1 MEEAKNAL
9 YEVGSYVGE
18 GRYRIVCLIGY
29 GGMGEV
35 YAAEDV
41 RLQGKLRA
49 VKVNR
54 PRLGG
59 RLYQLEEAA
68 LLMRLNHPNL
78 PLIVDYF
85 PPDQGEHEIVVMDY
99 IDGLTLKAYTE
110 SQGGRLSEEKV
121 VQIGLQ
127 LCQAL
132 SYLHEQQPPIIHR
145 DLKPA
150 NVMIEENGL
159 VRLIDFGIARR
170 YREGGYTDTVML
182 GTPGF
187 AAPEQIGEGQSDP
200 RTDIYGLG
208 TLLYYLRIGEKLKPD
223 ARIDGSQVSQF
234 ASGSRPGTLEHVIS
248 RMTEQRPDCRF
259 RSCQEVMEELQRLNG
274 TFKMAPTSGGLGMMG
289 FGASSA
295 GQYKH
300 SNPCKEI
307 AVLSIAPGAGATFF
321 SITLALLLH
330 RQGVACAAMEHP
342 LLHGEWHALLD
353 MERKAAQSG
362 SRRMLPTADSRYI
375 CMEDQGMR
383 WYARLA
389 EVSGKEAD
397 AELKYR
403 LMQQDAAASCSFMVT
418 DLSARWRKSSAAR
431 ALHTADTVII
441 VADPQ
446 VSKWSQSAMRA
457 AQQLQTERSREDKA
471 TLWAVNK
478 DIAFPARKE
487 WLSLLPATPI
497 IAVPQLPPEA
507 VLRSL
512 WQGEWITSDKRLAA
526 ILEKAYK
533 PLLQQLFA

>member
-1 MEEAKNAL
+1 MEEAKHAL

-18 GRYRIVCLIGY
+18 GRYRIVGLIGY

-85 PPDQGEHEIVVMDY
+85 PLDQGEHEIVVMDY
-99 IDGLTLKAYTE
+99 VDGLTLTAYTE
-110 SQGGRLSEEKV
+110 SQGGRLSEEEV
-121 VQIGLQ
+121 IQISLQ

-150 NVMIEENGL
+150 NVMIEESGL

-170 YREGGYTDTVML
+170 YREGGHTDTVML

-208 TLLYYLRIGEKLKPD
+208 TLLYYLHTGEKLKPVV
-223 ARIDGSQVSQF
+223 RTGSSQVSQL
-234 ASGSRPGTLEHVIS
+234 ASVSRPSTLEHVIS
-248 RMTEQRPDCRF
+248 RMTEERPECRF
-259 RSCQEVMEELQRLNG
+259 RSCREVMEELQRLNG
-274 TFKMAPTSGGLGMMG
+274 SSKIAPASGGLGTAG
-289 FGASSA
+289 FGTSSSRK
-295 GQYKH
+295 YKH
-300 SNPCKEI
+300 SQPCKDI
-307 AVLSIAPGAGATFF
+307 AVLSIAPGAGATFIA
-321 SITLALLLH
+321 ITLAHLLH
-330 RQGVACAAMEHP
+330 QQGSTCAAIEHP

-353 MERKAAQSG
+353 LERKAAQSKN
-362 SRRMLPTADSRYI
+362 RRIVPTADSRYM
-375 CMEDQGMR
+375 CMEDQGMH
-383 WYARLA
+383 WYAKLA
-389 EVSGKEAD
+389 DAAGKEAD
-397 AELKYR
+397 AELKYQ
-403 LMQQDAAASCSFMVT
+403 LMQQQASASCSFMVT
-418 DLSARWRKSSAAR
+418 DLSARWRKSGAAQ
-431 ALHTADTVII
+431 ALHRADTVMI

-446 VSKWSQSAMRA
+446 VSKWSQNAIRA
-457 AQQLQTERSREDKA
+457 AQQLQNERSREDKA
-471 TLWAVNK
+471 TLWVVNK
-478 DIAFPARKE
+478 DIVFPARKE
-487 WLSLLPATPI
+487 WLSLLPEKPL

-507 VLRSL
+507 ILRSL
-512 WQGEWITSDKRLAA
+512 WQGEGITSEKRWGA

-533 PLLQQLFA
+533 PLMQELFA